1 MIIDVVID
9 EQGKIVKTEVAQSMG
24 QGIDDTVLAAIQTW
38 TFKPATKDGV
48 PVPSEQE
55 ILFHYERS

>member
-1 MIIDVVID
+1 VIIDVVID

-24 QGIDDTVLAAIQTW
+24 QGIDDTVLTAIQTW

-55 ILFHYERS
+55 LLFHYERS